1 MSRIRLFR
9 LLAVLFCGVVI
20 FLGRGSTSVSSQARH
35 AAPPRPIKH
44 TPCATAPAKLFSM
57 FVPLAHA
64 RYFGGADLM
73 LNNRGVVPHEVTPT
87 WYIEGRGA
95 VVGATFTL
103 PAHQANFH
111 SMEEFLPRG
120 VRLADVGG
128 LELSYMGH
136 SREVWAQANLRPQP
150 GAEPIESLDAG
161 FGMTIDYV
169 SARLETVW
177 PVLLPAERVVVALAN
192 TSADPLTVHV
202 TDPDGHTDL
211 HLAAHSGTVLN
222 VATHAH
228 AVGADWMRLE
238 HDGAVG
244 ALRAAGF
251 VLSALDKRPRLMRF
265 FDPAGAVQQDL
276 FATGLPL
283 GNMSVTIALKNT
295 TTTPLSAAAE
305 LLDPTTGTPLFVTAT
320 VQIPPGGA
328 ALIAPDLAGLSP
340 VTRVGV
346 RIVNS
351 NATPGSLI
359 GTLHGT
365 NRVTHLVY
373 DVPLRDSGGASASTG
388 SYPWR
393 LDGDYESR
401 MTITNVGTTPARV
414 SVRLYYGDTNYVL
427 KPRELPVGGAANF
440 DIRELRDD
448 QVKDS
453 YGQTIPANL
462 EHGQFAWS
470 LNDSRPGAHFLGR
483 AEIVSLAEH
492 VSSSFSCPECCPNS
506 FLYAYFGAGAD
517 TIAFGDTTPVDPEEE
532 MSDCYDSTW
541 DEPASVDSWAYDTSV
556 ISVDGGA
563 LTVTG
568 VGSGSTSLDAY
579 WGGDEY
585 TYVDV
590 NGDIAAHCDDAP
602 EDGDASGGITVK
614 PTISG
619 LDSVWW
625 FAGPNP
631 PNYKTTITLTSSGGS
646 GTTWTIVA
654 GSGEVSLSTTTGSTT
669 DVSANTGGSSIAY
682 STSVGDIKITATANG
697 QTSNQKAITLRA
709 PYSLGPL
716 TSSITDSCTSGTA
729 VGYTSRIHYKIIDRL
744 ASTLSLGLLPLNEY
758 WTTGVTD
765 VVSNNWVRNAAMGF
779 DDEDP
784 TNFADRIDDGMLAG
798 PPTPFPAV
806 SCGDNT
812 SGVHHWTQQWFIGD
826 TGPSNGMSVQKDELW
841 RYLGNGIHLSI
852 TSPWAG

>member
-1 MSRIRLFR
+1 
-9 LLAVLFCGVVI
+9 
-20 FLGRGSTSVSSQARH
+20 
-35 AAPPRPIKH
+35 
-44 TPCATAPAKLFSM
+44 M

-619 LDSVWW
+619 GDTVWY
-625 FAGPNP
+625 FNGPNANSDYP
-631 PNYKTTITLTSSGGS
+631 TTVTLTSSGGS
-646 GTTWTIVA
+646 GTTWSITA
-654 GSGEVSLSTTTGSTT
+654 GSDKVSLSSSSGATV
-669 DVSANTGGSSIAY
+669 DVTVNLSSSPLVY
-682 STSVGDIKITATANG
+682 SGDVGDIHITATANG
-697 QTSNQKAITLRA
+697 QTSTTKTMTSRRPKRLVPYTSDPGYQCPRPSPYPGGYKSTIHYVLQDQLNATAGTAYIPANEYFTSAVVPDYTGTNWTRA
-709 PYSLGPL
+709 DANG
-716 TSSITDSCTSGTA
+716 TSQLPTDFFDQITDSMPLTGPRIPESPSSG
-729 VGYTSRIHYKIIDRL
+729 
-744 ASTLSLGLLPLNEY
+744 
-758 WTTGVTD
+758 
-765 VVSNNWVRNAAMGF
+765 
-779 DDEDP
+779 
-784 TNFADRIDDGMLAG
+784 
-798 PPTPFPAV
+798 
-806 SCGDNT
+806 CGATNT
-812 SGVHHWTQQWFIGD
+812 SDLIHHWTQEFLVGD
-826 TGPSNGMSVQKDELW
+826 DTVSSGFVVQTDVLQ
-841 RYLGNGIHLSI
+841 RYRWLAKHLSI
-852 TSPWAG
+852 VSPSDGGE